1 MLPDRKI
8 ALTKKAE
15 DRLKRIKQSSGE
27 SINQLAS
34 EKFFLSLENNIILN
48 LKDLERPAMGI
59 IKLDKAVWLGE
70 CQALVEVALKNLY
83 PSASPDEAALLWALH
98 IENSL

>member
-34 EKFFLSLENNIILN
+34 ERFFLSLENNIILN
-48 LKDLERPAMGI
+48 LKD
-59 IKLDKAVWLGE
+59 
-70 CQALVEVALKNLY
+70 
-83 PSASPDEAALLWALH
+83 STH
-98 IENSL
+98 